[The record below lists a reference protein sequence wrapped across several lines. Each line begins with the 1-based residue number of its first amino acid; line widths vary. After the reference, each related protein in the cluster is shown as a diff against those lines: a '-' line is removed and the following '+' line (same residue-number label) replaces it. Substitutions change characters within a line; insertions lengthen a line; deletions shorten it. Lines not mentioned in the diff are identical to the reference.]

1 MILVDTPVWSLALRR
16 KAEDL
21 SPAEGRTIRMLR
33 QIVDEGRAELL
44 GPVRQE
50 LLSGLREESQFR
62 RLRDYLRAFPDAPV
76 GTQDYEEAARASNQC
91 RKARIATS
99 PVDMLL
105 CAVALDHDWE
115 ILTTDRDFS
124 RYQSAL
130 KIRLVRNV

>member
-21 SPAEGRTIRMLR
+21 SPAERRMIRMLQ

-76 GTQDYEEAARASNQC
+76 ATHDYEEAARVSNQC
-91 RKARIATS
+91 RRAGIATS

-115 ILTTDRDFS
+115 IFTTDRDFS

-130 KIRLVRNV
+130 KIRLFPSG